1 MLDLDK
7 SGWETVRLGEVV
19 RPSKEKCDPTDGS
32 VERYVAGEHM
42 DTDDLHIHRWGD
54 VGDGYLGPAFH
65 RRFHPGQ
72 VLYGSRRTYL
82 RKVAVADFDGVCAN
96 TTFVLDA
103 VPTLLSPRFLP
114 FVMSSEPFHA
124 FAVAESRGSVNPYVN
139 WSDIARF
146 EFSLPPLEEQERI
159 ADLLGVVE
167 RHSEALRSLICT
179 LQTARDGCRAEVLRG
194 LAPTT
199 EVGPLWDM
207 GESSPTTA
215 IMDVAEVRAGA
226 TPLRGEHERYF
237 ADGNV
242 PWVKTLDLNEGTITQ
257 TDENITQAA
266 VDENSCKVRP
276 AGTVLIA
283 MYGGFNQIGRTG
295 LLGVPAATNQA
306 VAALEALDPGVRPR
320 YLLEVLQAGRPWWRR
335 VAASSRKDPNITKA
349 DIERFRFPLPPAAV
363 QDDIIARLSQFD
375 ATIQDVVAEQDT
387 CSALRRWMSELVFG
401 EEG

>member
-159 ADLLGVVE
+159 ADLLWAME
-167 RHSEALRSLICT
+167 EHREALTNMERAVGIAVSRSVSERLSRAEHT
-179 LQTARDGCRAEVLRG
+179 KRLGDLAVTKSGPSFAARDVHSSPVDGAVPVLG
-194 LAPTT
+194 INNTKPDGSIDLT
-199 EVGPLWDM
+199 EVGYVTGLPV
-207 GESSPTTA
+207 TTRTIGPA
-215 IMDVAEVRAGA
+215 SLVMIRTNGN
-226 TPLRGEHERYF
+226 RRRI
-237 ADGNV
+237 GNV
-242 PWVKTLDLNEGTITQ
+242 YRPNENMHGMAVSAFQFLVEPKCPEDRDYLFVVLGDEVMQSRMSDSASGSTGLGNLAVGWLNECEVPWHSQSLRAECVSLSRSRDFSVGRLKDEQSVLAQ
-257 TDENITQAA
+257 TRA
-266 VDENSCKVRP
+266 S
-276 AGTVLIA
+276 
-283 MYGGFNQIGRTG
+283 
-295 LLGVPAATNQA
+295 LLT
-306 VAALEALDPGVRPR
+306 D
-320 YLLEVLQAGRPWWRR
+320 
-335 VAASSRKDPNITKA
+335 
-349 DIERFRFPLPPAAV
+349 
-363 QDDIIARLSQFD
+363 
-375 ATIQDVVAEQDT
+375 
-387 CSALRRWMSELVFG
+387 VFG
-401 EEG
+401 GAA